1 MPNTLAH
8 ELVHAYDDA
17 RANVDWFNLTHHAC
31 TEIRAANLS
40 GDCTFSR
47 EFDRGRITPISI
59 AGAGA
64 RCVRRR
70 AELSVSMHP
79 QCQNMETAA
88 AAVDRAWQSCF
99 HDTAPFDEHATRY
112 Y

>member
-1 MPNTLAH
+1 VPNTLAH

-40 GDCTFSR
+40 GDCSFSR

-70 AELSVSMHP
+70 AELSVGMNP
-79 QCQNMETAA
+79 ACPNAATAA
-88 AAVDRAWQSCF
+88 AAVERAWQTCYA
-99 HDTAPFDEHATRY
+99 DAAPFESRRAVP
-112 Y
+112 